1 MKEIDE
7 KYRKVFKEVRMD
19 IQEQL
24 IYKAVADGACGAN
37 CTALHCHQNEKLGPQ
52 IRKNVNRYLVEF
64 WPFFNPYYT
73 FPHQQNVGAESITF
87 KDDKKLQQIW
97 ISLDGSP

>member
-7 KYRKVFKEVRMD
+7 KYRKVFKEVGMD

-37 CTALHCHQNEKLGPQ
+37 CTALHCHEDEKLGPQ
-52 IRKNVNRYLVEF
+52 IRKNINRYLVEF
-64 WPFFNPYYT
+64 WPFFKPYYT
-73 FPHQQNVGAESITF
+73 FPHQQKVGAESITF
-87 KDDKKLQQIW
+87 KDEDE
-97 ISLDGSP
+97 